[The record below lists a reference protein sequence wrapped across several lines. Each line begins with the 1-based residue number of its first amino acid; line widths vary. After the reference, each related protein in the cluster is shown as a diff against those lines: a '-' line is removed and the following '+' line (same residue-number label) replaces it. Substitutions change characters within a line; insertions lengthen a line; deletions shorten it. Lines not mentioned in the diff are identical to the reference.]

1 MNFHKVFNNLENNP
15 NKIMESTEKISIF
28 ERFNNW
34 VKSSVML
41 KIITIGILILLLMIP
56 SSMLQSL
63 VNERQSTRDMAVE
76 EITTKWGGNQTV
88 GGAVITIPYTI
99 IQEDEKGKKSTV
111 IEYAH
116 FLPEN
121 LIITG
126 TLTPE
131 KRYRGIYVVMLYNA
145 QLHVHGFFKKPN
157 VELLKIPKERFM
169 FSEAFIS
176 FGLTDMKGIKE
187 TIRLKVNRK
196 DLEMNPGIETND
208 LFASGVSSPI
218 NLEAETINFDAQIN
232 LNGSKRIDFLP
243 FGKITKVSIE
253 SPWGTPSFVGA
264 SLPDER
270 QVTDKGFKAVWNEL
284 HLNRNYPQQGTG
296 RFIGMTATNQENHN
310 QNREIVPYPD
320 GVAVSQSLTGE
331 LESSFGVKL
340 LLPVDEY
347 QKTMRSTKYNLMFIV
362 ITFIAFFFVEI
373 LNRKRLHPIQYLLV
387 GFAICLFY
395 VLLLAISEHLSFNW
409 AYLIG
414 CVTILTLIIFYTQ
427 SVFKNTRITL
437 IFNGI
442 LALLYGFFYSLLQL
456 EDYSL
461 LLGSVGLLIIL
472 AVVMYLTRN
481 IDWYRGYG
489 DKQENPN

>member
-1 MNFHKVFNNLENNP
+1 
-15 NKIMESTEKISIF
+15 MEQIEKPTLF

-41 KIITIGILILLLMIP
+41 KLITIGILILMLMIP
-56 SSMLQSL
+56 ASMLQSL
-63 VNERQSTRDMAVE
+63 VNERQSTRDIAVE
-76 EITTKWGGNQTV
+76 EITSKWGSNQTI
-88 GGAVITIPYTI
+88 GGAVITIPYTV
-99 IQEDEKGKKSTV
+99 IQEDEKGKKTTIV
-111 IEYAH
+111 EYAH

-121 LIITG
+121 LNITG
-126 TLTPE
+126 TLIPE
-131 KRYRGIYVVMLYNA
+131 KRQRGIYVVMLYNA
-145 QLHVHGFFKKPN
+145 QLQMKGFFKKPN
-157 VELLKIPKERFM
+157 VELLKIPKERFL

-187 TIRLKVNRK
+187 AIRLKVNGK
-196 DLEMNPGIETND
+196 GLEMNPGIETND

-218 NLEAETINFDAQIN
+218 NLDDETINFEAQFN
-232 LNGSKRIDFLP
+232 LNGSKSINFLP
-243 FGKITKVSIE
+243 FGKSTKVTIE
-253 SPWGTPSFVGA
+253 SSWGTPSFVGA

-270 QVTDKGFKAVWNEL
+270 QVSDKGFKALWNEL

-296 RFIGMTATNQENHN
+296 RFIGVTSNNPGN
-310 QNREIVPYPD
+310 YDQNRAVVSYPD
-320 GVAVSQSLTGE
+320 GVAVASNPTGE

-395 VLLLAISEHLSFNW
+395 VLLLAISEHLTFNW

-481 IDWYRGYG
+481 IDWYRAYG
-489 DKQENPN
+489 NKEE

>member
-1 MNFHKVFNNLENNP
+1 
-15 NKIMESTEKISIF
+15 MESTEKSSLF

-41 KIITIGILILLLMIP
+41 KLITIGILILLLMIP
-56 SSMLQSL
+56 ASMLQSL
-63 VNERQSTRDMAVE
+63 VNERQSNRDSAVE
-76 EITTKWGGNQTV
+76 EITSKWGSNQTI
-88 GGAVITIPYTI
+88 GGAVITIPYTVI
-99 IQEDEKGKKSTV
+99 LEDEKGKKSTK

-121 LIITG
+121 LNITG

-145 QLHVHGFFKKPN
+145 KLNIKGFFKKPN

-176 FGLTDMKGIKE
+176 IGLTDMKGIKAA
-187 TIRLKVNRK
+187 IRLKINGK
-196 DLEMNPGIETND
+196 DLELNPGIETND
-208 LFASGVSSPI
+208 LFVSGVSSPI
-218 NLEAETINFDAQIN
+218 NLEADVLNFEATIN

-243 FGKITKVSIE
+243 FGKTTKVSIE

-284 HLNRNYPQQGTG
+284 HLNRNYPQQGMG
-296 RFIGMTATNQENHN
+296 RFIGIATNNP
-310 QNREIVPYPD
+310 QNYSQDRAVVSYPD
-320 GVAVSQSLTGE
+320 GAETAKVTGE

-427 SVFKNTRITL
+427 SVFKNGRITL

-442 LALLYGFFYSLLQL
+442 LVLLYGFFYSLLQL

-461 LLGSVGLLIIL
+461 LLGSIGLFIIL

-489 DKQENPN
+489 NKEE

>member
-1 MNFHKVFNNLENNP
+1 
-15 NKIMESTEKISIF
+15 METTEKPSIF

-41 KIITIGILILLLMIP
+41 KLITIGILILLLMIP
-56 SSMLQSL
+56 ASMLESL
-63 VNERQSTRDMAVE
+63 VNERQSTRDNAVE
-76 EITTKWGGNQTV
+76 EITSKWGSNQTI

-99 IQEDEKGKKSTV
+99 IQEDDKGKKSTV

-121 LIITG
+121 LNITG

-145 QLHVHGFFKKPN
+145 QLHIQGFFKKPN
-157 VELLKIPKERFM
+157 VELLKIPKERFL
-169 FSEAFIS
+169 FSKAFIS

-187 TIRLKVNRK
+187 AIRLKINGKYTEMNSGIESK
-196 DLEMNPGIETND
+196 DLFT
-208 LFASGVSSPI
+208 SGVSSPI
-218 NLEAETINFDAQIN
+218 DLEAETINFDAIIN

-243 FGKITKVSIE
+243 FGKTTKVTIE
-253 SPWGTPSFVGA
+253 STWGTPSFVGS

-270 QVTDKGFKAVWNEL
+270 QVTKKGFKAVWNEL
-284 HLNRNYPQQGTG
+284 HLNRNYPQQGTRNFVG
-296 RFIGMTATNQENHN
+296 LTSNGSENYNQDGLDVYNPIGAA
-310 QNREIVPYPD
+310 PK
-320 GVAVSQSLTGE
+320 ATGE
-331 LESSFGVKL
+331 LQSSFGVKL

-347 QKTMRSTKYNLMFIV
+347 QKTMRSTKYNLMFIFV
-362 ITFIAFFFVEI
+362 TFIAFFFVEI

-414 CVTILTLIIFYTQ
+414 CNNILILITFYTQ
-427 SVFKNTRITL
+427 SIFKNGRITL

-461 LLGSVGLLIIL
+461 LFGSIGLLIIL

-481 IDWYRGYG
+481 IDWYRVYG
-489 DKQENPN
+489 NKVE

>member
-1 MNFHKVFNNLENNP
+1 
-15 NKIMESTEKISIF
+15 MEQIEKPSLF

-41 KIITIGILILLLMIP
+41 KLITIGILILILMIP

-63 VNERQSTRDMAVE
+63 IVERQSSRDSAVQ
-76 EITTKWGGNQTV
+76 EITSKWGSNQTI

-99 IQEDEKGKKSTV
+99 IQEDEKGKKSS
-111 IEYAH
+111 INAYAH

-121 LIITG
+121 LTIAG

-145 QLHVHGFFKKPN
+145 QLHIQGFFKKPN
-157 VELLKIPKERFM
+157 IELLKIPKERFM

-187 TIRLKVNRK
+187 AIRLKVNGK
-196 DLEMNPGIETND
+196 NLEMNPGIESND
-208 LFASGVSSPI
+208 LFASGVSCPI
-218 NLEAETINFDAQIN
+218 NLEEETINFDAHIN

-243 FGKITKVSIE
+243 FGKITKVTIE

-270 QVTDKGFKAVWNEL
+270 QVTDKGFKAIWNEL

-296 RFIGMTATNQENHN
+296 RFIGSASNNSENYD
-310 QNREIVPYPD
+310 QNRSVAVYAD
-320 GVAVSQSLTGE
+320 GVETAKTTAE

-395 VLLLAISEHLSFNW
+395 VLLL
-409 AYLIG
+409 
-414 CVTILTLIIFYTQ
+414 V
-427 SVFKNTRITL
+427 
-437 IFNGI
+437 
-442 LALLYGFFYSLLQL
+442 GFHK
-456 EDYSL
+456 
-461 LLGSVGLLIIL
+461 G
-472 AVVMYLTRN
+472 
-481 IDWYRGYG
+481 
-489 DKQENPN
+489 

>member
-1 MNFHKVFNNLENNP
+1 
-15 NKIMESTEKISIF
+15 MESTEKPSLF

-41 KIITIGILILLLMIP
+41 KLFTIGILILLLMIP
-56 SSMLQSL
+56 SSMLQGL
-63 VNERQSTRDMAVE
+63 INERQSNRDNAVE
-76 EITTKWGGNQTV
+76 EITSKWGGNQTI

-99 IQEDEKGKKSTV
+99 IQEDDKGKKSS
-111 IEYAH
+111 IIAYAH

-121 LIITG
+121 LNITG

-145 QLHVHGFFKKPN
+145 QIHVQGFFKKPN
-157 VELLKIPKERFM
+157 VELLKIPKERFL

-187 TIRLKVNRK
+187 AIRLKINGK
-196 DLEMNPGIETND
+196 TLEMNPGIESND
-208 LFASGVSSPI
+208 LFVSGVSSPI

-232 LNGSKRIDFLP
+232 VNGSKRIDFLP
-243 FGKITKVSIE
+243 FGKTTKVTIE
-253 SPWGTPSFVGA
+253 SPWGTPSFVGS

-270 QVTDKGFKAVWNEL
+270 QITDKGFKAVWNEL

-296 RFIGMTATNQENHN
+296 SFIGNAANNTENYD
-310 QNREIVPYPD
+310 QDRAVVAYAD
-320 GVAVSQSLTGE
+320 GVATKTVGE

-414 CVTILTLIIFYTQ
+414 CVTILSLIIFYTQ
-427 SVFKNTRITL
+427 SVFKNRRISL

-461 LLGSVGLLIIL
+461 LLGSVGLLMIL

-481 IDWYRGYG
+481 IDWYRAYQN
-489 DKQENPN
+489 KEK

>member
-1 MNFHKVFNNLENNP
+1 
-15 NKIMESTEKISIF
+15 MESTEKPSLF

-56 SSMLQSL
+56 ASMLQSL
-63 VNERQSTRDMAVE
+63 VNERQANRDSAVE
-76 EITTKWGGNQTV
+76 EITSKWGSNQTI
-88 GGAVITIPYTI
+88 GGAVITIPYSV

-121 LIITG
+121 LNITG

-145 QLHVHGFFKKPN
+145 QLNVKGFFKKPN

-187 TIRLKVNRK
+187 AIRLKINGK
-196 DLEMNPGIETND
+196 ELEMNPGVESSD

-218 NLEAETINFDAQIN
+218 NLEDETINFEAQIN

-243 FGKITKVSIE
+243 FGKSTKVTIE

-270 QVTDKGFKAVWNEL
+270 QITDKGFKAVWNEL

-296 RFIGMTATNQENHN
+296 RFIGISTNNQENYSPDN
-310 QNREIVPYPD
+310 AAVSYPD
-320 GVAVSQSLTGE
+320 GASVASSRKGE

-414 CVTILTLIIFYTQ
+414 CITILTLIIFYTQ
-427 SVFKNTRITL
+427 SVFKNGRITL

-461 LLGSVGLLIIL
+461 LLGSIGLLIIL

-489 DKQENPN
+489 NKEE

>member
-1 MNFHKVFNNLENNP
+1 
-15 NKIMESTEKISIF
+15 METTEKPSIF

-41 KIITIGILILLLMIP
+41 KLITIGILILLLMIP
-56 SSMLQSL
+56 ASMLESL
-63 VNERQSTRDMAVE
+63 VNERQSTRVNAVE
-76 EITTKWGGNQTV
+76 EITSKWGSNQTI

-99 IQEDEKGKKSTV
+99 IQEDDKGKKSTV

-121 LIITG
+121 LNITG

-131 KRYRGIYVVMLYNA
+131 KRYRGIYEVILYNA
-145 QLHVHGFFKKPN
+145 QLHIQGFFKKPN
-157 VELLKIPKERFM
+157 VELLKIPKERFL

-187 TIRLKVNRK
+187 AIRLKINGK
-196 DLEMNPGIETND
+196 DTEMNSGIESKD

-218 NLEAETINFDAQIN
+218 NLDTEIINFDAQIN

-243 FGKITKVSIE
+243 FGKTTKVTIE
-253 SPWGTPSFVGA
+253 STWGTPSFVGS

-270 QVTDKGFKAVWNEL
+270 QVTEKGFKAVWNEL
-284 HLNRNYPQQGTG
+284 HLNRNYPQQGTRNFVG
-296 RFIGMTATNQENHN
+296 LSSNGSENSNQYRAVVSEPIGAEPKV
-310 QNREIVPYPD
+310 R
-320 GVAVSQSLTGE
+320 GE
-331 LESSFGVKL
+331 LQSSFGVKL

-409 AYLIG
+409 AYLIS
-414 CVTILTLIIFYTQ
+414 CIIILILITFYTQ
-427 SVFKNTRITL
+427 CIFKNGRTAL

-461 LLGSVGLLIIL
+461 LLGSAGLLIIL
-472 AVVMYLTRN
+472 VVIMYLTRN
-481 IDWYRGYG
+481 IDWYRVYG
-489 DKQENPN
+489 NKSE

>member
-1 MNFHKVFNNLENNP
+1 METNENP
-15 NKIMESTEKISIF
+15 SIF

-41 KIITIGILILLLMIP
+41 KLFTIGILILLLMIP
-56 SSMLQSL
+56 ASILQSL
-63 VNERQSTRDMAVE
+63 VNERQSTRDNAVE
-76 EITTKWGGNQTV
+76 EITTKWGGNQTI

-99 IQEDEKGKKSTV
+99 IQEDDKGKKSTA

-121 LIITG
+121 LNITG
-126 TLTPE
+126 TLSPE

-145 QLHVHGFFKKPN
+145 QLHVQGFFKKPN
-157 VELLKIPKERFM
+157 VELLKIPKERFL

-187 TIRLKVNRK
+187 AIRLKINGK
-196 DLEMNPGIETND
+196 DTEMNPGIETHD

-243 FGKITKVSIE
+243 FGKTTKVTIE
-253 SPWGTPSFVGA
+253 STWGTPSFVGS

-270 QVTDKGFKAVWNEL
+270 QVTEKGFKAVWNEL
-284 HLNRNYPQQGTG
+284 HLNRNYPQQG
-296 RFIGMTATNQENHN
+296 IGNFVGFASNGSENDNQDRAVVVNT
-310 QNREIVPYPD
+310 D
-320 GVAVSQSLTGE
+320 GVATKVTGE
-331 LESSFGVKL
+331 LPSSFGVKL

-362 ITFIAFFFVEI
+362 ITFIAFFFVEV
-373 LNRKRLHPIQYLLV
+373 LNRRRLHPIQYLLV

-395 VLLLAISEHLSFNW
+395 VLLLAFSEHLSFNW

-414 CVTILTLIIFYTQ
+414 CITILTLIIFYTQ
-427 SVFKNTRITL
+427 SIFKNSRIAL

-461 LLGSVGLLIIL
+461 LLGSIGLFIIL

-481 IDWYRGYG
+481 IDWYRGYES
-489 DKQENPN
+489 KEV

>member
-1 MNFHKVFNNLENNP
+1 
-15 NKIMESTEKISIF
+15 METTEKPTIF

-41 KIITIGILILLLMIP
+41 KLITIGILILLLMIP
-56 SSMLQSL
+56 SSMLERL
-63 VNERQSTRDMAVE
+63 IYERQSTRDNAVQ
-76 EITTKWGGNQTV
+76 EITSKWGSNQTI

-99 IQEDEKGKKSTV
+99 IQEDEKGEKSSV
-111 IEYAH
+111 IAYAH

-145 QLHVHGFFKKPN
+145 QLHLQGFFKKPN

-187 TIRLKVNRK
+187 AIRLKVNGK
-196 DLEMNPGIETND
+196 DLEMNPGIESND
-208 LFASGVSSPI
+208 LFTSGVSSPI
-218 NLEAETINFDAQIN
+218 NLEDETINFDAQIN

-243 FGKITKVSIE
+243 FGKITKVTIK

-270 QVTDKGFKAVWNEL
+270 QITDKGFKAIWNEL

-296 RFIGMTATNQENHN
+296 RFIGISTNNSENYE
-310 QNREIVPYPD
+310 QNRSVVSYPV
-320 GVAVSQSLTGE
+320 GVETAKTTGE

-414 CVTILTLIIFYTQ
+414 CITILTLIIFYTQ
-427 SVFKNTRITL
+427 SVFKNERITL

-481 IDWYRGYG
+481 IDWYRAYG
-489 DKQENPN
+489 NKEE

>member
-1 MNFHKVFNNLENNP
+1 
-15 NKIMESTEKISIF
+15 METTEKPSLF

-56 SSMLQSL
+56 ASMLQSL
-63 VNERQSTRDMAVE
+63 VNERQANRDSAVE
-76 EITTKWGGNQTV
+76 EITSKWGSNQTI
-88 GGAVITIPYTI
+88 GGAVITIPYSV

-121 LIITG
+121 LNITG

-145 QLHVHGFFKKPN
+145 QLHIQGFFKKPN

-187 TIRLKVNRK
+187 AIRLKINGK

-218 NLEAETINFDAQIN
+218 DLNDETINFDAKIN

-243 FGKITKVSIE
+243 FGKITKVTIE

-296 RFIGMTATNQENHN
+296 RFIGIASNNVENYD
-310 QNREIVPYPD
+310 QNRAVVSSPD
-320 GVAVSQSLTGE
+320 GVATKATGE

-461 LLGSVGLLIIL
+461 LLGSVGLLVIL

-481 IDWYRGYG
+481 IDWYRAYG
-489 DKQENPN
+489 NKEE

>member
-1 MNFHKVFNNLENNP
+1 
-15 NKIMESTEKISIF
+15 MESTEKPSIF

-41 KIITIGILILLLMIP
+41 KLITIGILILLLMIP

-63 VNERQSTRDMAVE
+63 INERQSTRDNAVE
-76 EITTKWGGNQTV
+76 EITSKWGSNQTI
-88 GGAVITIPYTI
+88 GGAVITIPYSL

-121 LIITG
+121 LSITG

-131 KRYRGIYVVMLYNA
+131 KRYRGIYEVMLYNA
-145 QLHVHGFFKKPN
+145 QLHIQGFFKNPN
-157 VELLKIPKERFM
+157 VDLLKIPKERFM
-169 FSEAFIS
+169 FSESFIS

-187 TIRLKVNRK
+187 AIRLKINGK
-196 DLEMNPGIETND
+196 DVEMNPGIETND
-208 LFASGVSSPI
+208 LFVSGVSSPI
-218 NLEAETINFDAQIN
+218 NLEDEIITFDAKIN

-243 FGKITKVSIE
+243 FGKTTKISIE
-253 SPWGTPSFVGA
+253 SPWGTPSFVGS

-270 QVTDKGFKAVWNEL
+270 QVTNKGFKAVWNEL

-296 RFIGMTATNQENHN
+296 SFIKAFASNYKETFDEQSNTT
-310 QNREIVPYPD
+310 
-320 GVAVSQSLTGE
+320 VAYETGTEVAINKGE

-347 QKTMRSTKYNLMFIV
+347 QKTMRSTKYNLMFII

-414 CVTILTLIIFYTQ
+414 CVTMLTLIIFYTQ
-427 SVFKNTRITL
+427 SVFKNGRITL
-437 IFNGI
+437 IFNAI

-461 LLGSVGLLIIL
+461 LLGSIGLLIIL

-481 IDWYRGYG
+481 IDWYRAFGN
-489 DKQENPN
+489 KTE

>member
-1 MNFHKVFNNLENNP
+1 
-15 NKIMESTEKISIF
+15 METTEKPSIF
-28 ERFNNW
+28 ERLNNW

-41 KIITIGILILLLMIP
+41 KLITIGILILLLMTP

-63 VNERQSTRDMAVE
+63 IYERQSTRDNAVQ
-76 EITTKWGGNQTV
+76 EITSKWGSNQTI
-88 GGAVITIPYTI
+88 GGAVITIPYSV
-99 IQEDEKGKKSTV
+99 IQEDGKGKKSTL

-121 LIITG
+121 LNITG

-131 KRYRGIYVVMLYNA
+131 KRYRGIYVVILYNA
-145 QLHVHGFFKKPN
+145 KLNIKGFFKKPN

-176 FGLTDMKGIKE
+176 LGLTDMKGIKE
-187 TIRLKVNRK
+187 AIRLKINGK
-196 DLEMNPGIETND
+196 NFEMNPGIESND
-208 LFASGVSSPI
+208 LFTSGVSSPI
-218 NLEAETINFDAQIN
+218 NLESETINFDAQIN

-243 FGKITKVSIE
+243 FGKTTKVTID

-270 QVTDKGFKAVWNEL
+270 RVTDKGFKAVWNEL

-296 RFIGMTATNQENHN
+296 RFIGISTNNQKNYD
-310 QNREIVPYPD
+310 QNRAVIAYPD
-320 GVAVSQSLTGE
+320 GVETTKTMGE
-331 LESSFGVKL
+331 LVSSFGIKL

-387 GFAICLFY
+387 GFAISLFY

-409 AYLIG
+409 SYLIG
-414 CVTILTLIIFYTQ
+414 CVTILTLITFYTQ
-427 SVFKNTRITL
+427 SVFKDTRITL

-442 LALLYGFFYSLLQL
+442 LALLFGFFYSLLQL

-489 DKQENPN
+489 NKVE

>member
-1 MNFHKVFNNLENNP
+1 
-15 NKIMESTEKISIF
+15 MEQTEKPSLF

-41 KIITIGILILLLMIP
+41 KLITIGILILLLMIP

-63 VNERQSTRDMAVE
+63 IVERQSSRDSAVQ
-76 EITTKWGGNQTV
+76 EITSKWGSNQTI

-99 IQEDEKGKKSTV
+99 IQEDEKGKKSS
-111 IEYAH
+111 INAYAH

-121 LIITG
+121 LTITG

-145 QLHVHGFFKKPN
+145 QLHIQGFFKKPN
-157 VELLKIPKERFM
+157 IELLKIPKERFL

-187 TIRLKVNRK
+187 AIRLKVNGK
-196 DLEMNPGIETND
+196 NLEMNPGIESND
-208 LFASGVSSPI
+208 LFASGVSCPI
-218 NLEAETINFDAQIN
+218 NLEEETINFDAQIN

-243 FGKITKVSIE
+243 FGKTTKVTIE

-270 QVTDKGFKAVWNEL
+270 QVTDQGFKAIWNEL

-296 RFIGMTATNQENHN
+296 SFIGSASNDSENYD
-310 QNREIVPYPD
+310 QNRSVTVYAA
-320 GVAVSQSLTGE
+320 GVESAKITAE

-395 VLLLAISEHLSFNW
+395 VLLLAISEHISFNW
-409 AYLIG
+409 AYLIC

-427 SVFKNTRITL
+427 SVFKNGRITL

-442 LALLYGFFYSLLQL
+442 LTLLYGFFYSLLQL

-481 IDWYRGYG
+481 IDWYRAYG
-489 DKQENPN
+489 NKE

>member
-1 MNFHKVFNNLENNP
+1 
-15 NKIMESTEKISIF
+15 MEQTEKPTIF

-41 KIITIGILILLLMIP
+41 KLITIGILILLLMIP
-56 SSMLQSL
+56 ASMLQNL
-63 VNERQSTRDMAVE
+63 VNERQSTRDVAVE
-76 EITTKWGGNQTV
+76 EITSKWGSNQTI
-88 GGAVITIPYTI
+88 GGAVITIPYTVI
-99 IQEDEKGKKSTV
+99 LEDDKGKKSTV

-121 LIITG
+121 LSITG
-126 TLTPE
+126 TLNPE

-145 QLHVHGFFKKPN
+145 QLKMRGFFKKPN
-157 VELLKIPKERFM
+157 TDLLKIPKERFM
-169 FSEAFIS
+169 LSEAFIS
-176 FGLTDMKGIKE
+176 IGLTDMKGIKE
-187 TIRLKVNRK
+187 AIRLKINGK
-196 DLEMNPGIETND
+196 DLELNPGIETND

-218 NLEAETINFDAQIN
+218 NLEADVLNFEATIN

-243 FGKITKVSIE
+243 FGKTTKVTIE
-253 SPWGTPSFVGA
+253 STWGTPSFVGS

-270 QVTDKGFKAVWNEL
+270 QVSDKGFKAVWNEL

-296 RFIGMTATNQENHN
+296 NFVGVVAINSENYN
-310 QNREIVPYPD
+310 QNRGITAYAD
-320 GVAVSQSLTGE
+320 GVATAPNAVGE
-331 LESSFGVKL
+331 LQSSFGVKL

-481 IDWYRGYG
+481 IDWYRAYG
-489 DKQENPN
+489 NKE

>member
-1 MNFHKVFNNLENNP
+1 MQTTDN
-15 NKIMESTEKISIF
+15 SSIF

-41 KIITIGILILLLMIP
+41 KLLTIGILILLLMIP
-56 SSMLQSL
+56 ASILQSL
-63 VNERQSTRDMAVE
+63 VNERQSTRDNAVE
-76 EITTKWGGNQTV
+76 EITTKWGGSQTI

-99 IQEDEKGKKSTV
+99 IQEDDKGKKSTE

-126 TLTPE
+126 TLMPE

-145 QLHVHGFFKKPN
+145 QLHLQGFFKKPK
-157 VELLKIPKERFM
+157 VELLKIPKERFL

-176 FGLTDMKGIKE
+176 FGLTDMKGVKE
-187 TIRLKVNRK
+187 AIRLKINGK
-196 DLEMNPGIETND
+196 DTEMNPGIETHD

-243 FGKITKVSIE
+243 FGKTTKVTIE
-253 SPWGTPSFVGA
+253 STWGTPSFVGS

-270 QVTDKGFKAVWNEL
+270 QVTEKGFKAVWNEL
-284 HLNRNYPQQGTG
+284 HLNRNYPQQG
-296 RFIGMTATNQENHN
+296 IGNFVGFTSNESENANQDRAVVASPN
-310 QNREIVPYPD
+310 
-320 GVAVSQSLTGE
+320 GVTTKVTGE
-331 LESSFGVKL
+331 LPSSLGVKL

-347 QKTMRSTKYNLMFIV
+347 QKTMRSTKYNLMFII

-373 LNRKRLHPIQYLLV
+373 LNRRRLHPIQYLLV

-395 VLLLAISEHLSFNW
+395 ILLLAISEHLSFNW

-427 SVFKNTRITL
+427 SIFKNGRIIL

-461 LLGSVGLLIIL
+461 LLGSIGLFIIL

-481 IDWYRGYG
+481 IDWYRGYES
-489 DKQENPN
+489 KEE

>member
-1 MNFHKVFNNLENNP
+1 
-15 NKIMESTEKISIF
+15 MEITEKPSIF

-41 KIITIGILILLLMIP
+41 KLITIGILILLLMIP

-63 VNERQSTRDMAVE
+63 INERQSTRDNAVE
-76 EITTKWGGNQTV
+76 EITSKWGSNQTI
-88 GGAVITIPYTI
+88 GGAVITIPYSV
-99 IQEDEKGKKSTV
+99 IQEDEKGKMSTV

-121 LIITG
+121 LNITG
-126 TLTPE
+126 RLTPE

-145 QLHVHGFFKKPN
+145 QLHIQGFFKKPN

-187 TIRLKVNRK
+187 AIRLKINGK

-218 NLEAETINFDAQIN
+218 DLNDETINFDAKIN

-243 FGKITKVSIE
+243 FGKITKVMIE

-264 SLPDER
+264 SLPDQR

-296 RFIGMTATNQENHN
+296 RFIGIASNSVENYD
-310 QNREIVPYPD
+310 QNRAVVSSPD
-320 GVAVSQSLTGE
+320 GVATKTTGE

-414 CVTILTLIIFYTQ
+414 CVTILTLIVFYTQ

-481 IDWYRGYG
+481 IDWYRAYG
-489 DKQENPN
+489 NKEE

>member
-1 MNFHKVFNNLENNP
+1 
-15 NKIMESTEKISIF
+15 MEQTEKPSFF

-41 KIITIGILILLLMIP
+41 KLITIGILILLLMIP
-56 SSMLQSL
+56 ASMLQSL
-63 VNERQSTRDMAVE
+63 VNERQSTRDVAVD
-76 EITTKWGGNQTV
+76 EITSKWGSNQTI
-88 GGAVITIPYTI
+88 GGAVITIPYTV

-121 LIITG
+121 LNITG

-131 KRYRGIYVVMLYNA
+131 KRQRGIYVVMLYNA
-145 QLHVHGFFKKPN
+145 QLQMKGFFKKPN
-157 VELLKIPKERFM
+157 TDLLKIPKERFM

-176 FGLTDMKGIKE
+176 IGLTDMKGIKKA
-187 TIRLKVNRK
+187 IRLKINGK
-196 DLEMNPGIETND
+196 DLELNPGIESND
-208 LFASGVSSPI
+208 LFASGVSSLI
-218 NLEAETINFDAQIN
+218 NLEDETINFEAQIN

-243 FGKITKVSIE
+243 FGKSTKVTIE
-253 SPWGTPSFVGA
+253 SSWGTPSFVGA
-264 SLPDER
+264 SLPDDR
-270 QVTDKGFKAVWNEL
+270 QVSDKGFKAIWNEL

-296 RFIGMTATNQENHN
+296 NFVGIAANNSENYD
-310 QNREIVPYPD
+310 QNRAVVAYPD
-320 GVAVSQSLTGE
+320 GVAAAPNVVGE

-414 CVTILTLIIFYTQ
+414 CITILTLIIFYTQ
-427 SVFKNTRITL
+427 SVFKNIRITL

-481 IDWYRGYG
+481 IDWYRAYG
-489 DKQENPN
+489 NKEEEIS

>member
-1 MNFHKVFNNLENNP
+1 
-15 NKIMESTEKISIF
+15 MEQTEKLTF
-28 ERFNNW
+28 FDRFNNW

-41 KIITIGILILLLMIP
+41 KLITIGILILLLMIP
-56 SSMLQSL
+56 ASMLQSL
-63 VNERQSTRDMAVE
+63 VNERQSTRDVAVE
-76 EITTKWGGNQTV
+76 EITSKWGSNQTI
-88 GGAVITIPYTI
+88 GGAVITIPYTVI
-99 IQEDEKGKKSTV
+99 REDEKGKKSTV

-121 LIITG
+121 LNIIG

-131 KRYRGIYVVMLYNA
+131 KRQRGIYVVMLYNA
-145 QLHVHGFFKKPN
+145 QLQMKGFFKKPN
-157 VELLKIPKERFM
+157 TDLLKIPKERFM

-176 FGLTDMKGIKE
+176 VGLTDMKGIKE
-187 TIRLKVNRK
+187 AIRLKINGK
-196 DLEMNPGIETND
+196 DLELNPGIESND

-218 NLEAETINFDAQIN
+218 NLEDETINFEAQIN
-232 LNGSKRIDFLP
+232 LNGSKSIDFLP
-243 FGKITKVSIE
+243 FGKSTKVTIE
-253 SPWGTPSFVGA
+253 SSWGTPSFVGA

-270 QVTDKGFKAVWNEL
+270 QVSDNGFKAVWNEL

-296 RFIGMTATNQENHN
+296 SFIKAFASNDTETFDEQSRTTIAYAAGTE
-310 QNREIVPYPD
+310 
-320 GVAVSQSLTGE
+320 VAINKGD

-340 LLPVDEY
+340 LLLVDEY

-395 VLLLAISEHLSFNW
+395 VLLLAISEHLPFNW

-414 CVTILTLIIFYTQ
+414 CIAILTLIIFYTQ
-427 SVFKNTRITL
+427 SVFKNIRITL
-437 IFNGI
+437 VFNGI
-442 LALLYGFFYSLLQL
+442 LSLLYGFFYSLLQL

-461 LLGSVGLLIIL
+461 LLGSIGLLIIL

-481 IDWYRGYG
+481 IDWYRAYG
-489 DKQENPN
+489 NNSEINSDKKI

>member
-1 MNFHKVFNNLENNP
+1 
-15 NKIMESTEKISIF
+15 MEQIEKPSLF

-41 KIITIGILILLLMIP
+41 KLITIGILILILMIP

-63 VNERQSTRDMAVE
+63 IVERQSSRDSAVQ
-76 EITTKWGGNQTV
+76 EITSKWGSNQTI

-99 IQEDEKGKKSTV
+99 IQEDEKGKKSS
-111 IEYAH
+111 INAYAH

-121 LIITG
+121 LTIAG

-145 QLHVHGFFKKPN
+145 QLHIQGFFKKPN
-157 VELLKIPKERFM
+157 IELLKIPKERFM

-187 TIRLKVNRK
+187 AIRLKVNGK
-196 DLEMNPGIETND
+196 NLEMNPGIESND
-208 LFASGVSSPI
+208 LFASGVSCPI
-218 NLEAETINFDAQIN
+218 NLEEETINFDAHIN

-243 FGKITKVSIE
+243 FGKITKVTIE

-270 QVTDKGFKAVWNEL
+270 QVTDKGFKAIWNEL

-296 RFIGMTATNQENHN
+296 RFIGSASNNSENYD
-310 QNREIVPYPD
+310 QNRSVAVYAD
-320 GVAVSQSLTGE
+320 GVETAKTTAE

-409 AYLIG
+409 SYLIG
-414 CVTILTLIIFYTQ
+414 CITILTLILFYTQ
-427 SVFKNTRITL
+427 SVFKNGRITL

-481 IDWYRGYG
+481 IDWYRAYG
-489 DKQENPN
+489 NKE

>member
-1 MNFHKVFNNLENNP
+1 
-15 NKIMESTEKISIF
+15 METTEKTSIF

-41 KIITIGILILLLMIP
+41 KLITIGILILLLMIP
-56 SSMLQSL
+56 ASMLENL
-63 VNERQSTRDMAVE
+63 VNERQSTRDNAVE
-76 EITTKWGGNQTV
+76 EITSKWGSNQTI

-99 IQEDEKGKKSTV
+99 IQEDDKGKKSTV

-121 LIITG
+121 LNIAGTII
-126 TLTPE
+126 PE
-131 KRYRGIYVVMLYNA
+131 KRYRGIYEVILYNA
-145 QLHVHGFFKKPN
+145 QIHIQGFFKKPN
-157 VELLKIPKERFM
+157 VELLKIPKERFL

-187 TIRLKVNRK
+187 AIKLKINGN
-196 DLEMNPGIETND
+196 DSEMNSGIESND

-232 LNGSKRIDFLP
+232 LNGSNRIDFLP
-243 FGKITKVSIE
+243 FGKTTKVIIE
-253 SPWGTPSFVGA
+253 STWGTPSFVGS

-270 QVTDKGFKAVWNEL
+270 QITEKGFKAVWNEL

-296 RFIGMTATNQENHN
+296 NFIGFTLNSSENYN
-310 QNREIVPYPD
+310 QNRAVVSEPI
-320 GVAVSQSLTGE
+320 GVTPKVRGE
-331 LESSFGVKL
+331 LQSSFGVKL

-409 AYLIG
+409 AYLIS
-414 CVTILTLIIFYTQ
+414 CVIILILITFYTQ
-427 SVFKNTRITL
+427 SIFNNSRITL

-442 LALLYGFFYSLLQL
+442 IALLYGFFYSLLQL

-461 LLGSVGLLIIL
+461 LLGSAGLLIIL
-472 AVVMYLTRN
+472 AVIMYLTRN
-481 IDWYRGYG
+481 IDWYRVYG
-489 DKQENPN
+489 NKSE

>member
-1 MNFHKVFNNLENNP
+1 
-15 NKIMESTEKISIF
+15 MEQTEKPSLF

-41 KIITIGILILLLMIP
+41 KLITIGILILLLMIP

-63 VNERQSTRDMAVE
+63 IVERQSSRDSAVQ
-76 EITTKWGGNQTV
+76 EITSKWGSNQTI

-99 IQEDEKGKKSTV
+99 IQEDEKGKKSS
-111 IEYAH
+111 INAYAH

-121 LIITG
+121 LTITG

-145 QLHVHGFFKKPN
+145 QLHIQGFFKKPN
-157 VELLKIPKERFM
+157 IELLKIPKERFM

-187 TIRLKVNRK
+187 AIRLKVNGK
-196 DLEMNPGIETND
+196 NLEMNPGIESND
-208 LFASGVSSPI
+208 LFASGVSCPI
-218 NLEAETINFDAQIN
+218 NLEEETINFDAQIN

-243 FGKITKVSIE
+243 FGKTTKVTIE

-270 QVTDKGFKAVWNEL
+270 QVTDQGFKAIWNEL

-296 RFIGMTATNQENHN
+296 SFIGSASNDSENYD
-310 QNREIVPYPD
+310 QNRSVTVYAA
-320 GVAVSQSLTGE
+320 GVESAKITAE

-395 VLLLAISEHLSFNW
+395 VLLLAISEHISFNW

-427 SVFKNTRITL
+427 SVFKNGRITL

-442 LALLYGFFYSLLQL
+442 LTLLYGFFYSLLQL

-481 IDWYRGYG
+481 IDWYRAYG
-489 DKQENPN
+489 NKE

>member
-1 MNFHKVFNNLENNP
+1 
-15 NKIMESTEKISIF
+15 MEQTEKLSF
-28 ERFNNW
+28 FDRFNNW
-34 VKSSVML
+34 VKGSVML
-41 KIITIGILILLLMIP
+41 KLITIGILILLLMIP
-56 SSMLQSL
+56 SSMLQNL
-63 VNERQSTRDMAVE
+63 INERQSTRDNAVE
-76 EITTKWGGNQTV
+76 EITSKWGSNQTI
-88 GGAVITIPYTI
+88 GGAVITIPYTVV
-99 IQEDEKGKKSTV
+99 QEDEKGKKSTV

-116 FLPEN
+116 FLPESLN
-121 LIITG
+121 ITG

-131 KRYRGIYVVMLYNA
+131 KRHRGIYVVILYNA
-145 QLHVHGFFKKPN
+145 QLHIHGLFKKPN
-157 VELLKIPKERFM
+157 VELLKIPKEKFM

-187 TIRLKVNRK
+187 AIRLKVNGK
-196 DLEMNPGIETND
+196 DLEMNPGIESND
-208 LFASGVSSPI
+208 LFVSGVSSPI
-218 NLEAETINFDAQIN
+218 NLEDETINFDVKIN

-243 FGKITKVSIE
+243 FGKSTKVTIE
-253 SPWGTPSFVGA
+253 SSWGTPSFVGA
-264 SLPDER
+264 SLPDDR
-270 QVTDKGFKAVWNEL
+270 QISDKGFKAVWNEL

-296 RFIGMTATNQENHN
+296 RFIGISTNYSENYD
-310 QNREIVPYPD
+310 QVQAVVAYPD
-320 GVAVSQSLTGE
+320 GVAAASNAVGE

-373 LNRKRLHPIQYLLV
+373 LNKKRLHPIQYLLV
-387 GFAICLFY
+387 GFAVCLFY

-427 SVFKNTRITL
+427 SVFKNSRITL

-461 LLGSVGLLIIL
+461 LLGSIGLLIIL

-481 IDWYRGYG
+481 IDWYRAYG
-489 DKQENPN
+489 NKE